1 MSKPGRPRAKK
12 ERRDMIACVRFTP
25 SEYRYL
31 KLLAKSGHNPALPV
45 SEVVR
50 SLALVG
56 MPVEEPIEGAACP
69 VGTEGATLPSETT
82 GLEAESIL
90 AVAPQR

>member
-1 MSKPGRPRAKK
+1 MSKRGRPRSAK
-12 ERRDMIACVRFTP
+12 ERRDMITCVRFTP

-56 MPVEEPIEGAACP
+56 MPVEKPDDEPACP
-69 VGTEGATLPSETT
+69 VGTEGSKLPLETARPE
-82 GLEAESIL
+82 LEDH
-90 AVAPQR
+90 